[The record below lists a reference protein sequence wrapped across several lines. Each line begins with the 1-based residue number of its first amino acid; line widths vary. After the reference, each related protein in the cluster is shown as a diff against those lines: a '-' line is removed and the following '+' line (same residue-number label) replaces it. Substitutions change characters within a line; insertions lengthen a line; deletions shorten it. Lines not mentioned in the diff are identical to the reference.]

1 MKMNKKDVYAAIYG
15 QIVAD
20 ALGVPYEFSS
30 PEEMKDNPATAMT
43 GYGTYNK
50 PVGTWSDDSSLTVSL
65 MDSLSDG
72 VDYDDIM
79 KKYSSWLY
87 DGEYTPEGDTFD
99 VGRTTSVAIENYE
112 NGCNPLEC
120 GGSDERDN
128 GNGSLM
134 RIMPVILYSIRRN
147 LSLDETRKL
156 IDDVSSIT
164 HAHRI
169 SKASC
174 NIYNFIVKEILQN
187 RNDDFKNIIRN
198 GVNKSGKY
206 YSKMECF
213 NRIYDETFLDEP
225 TDTIGSTG
233 YVVDSLE
240 TALYCCY
247 NTVDYKEAVLMAVNL
262 GGDTDTNAMI
272 TGGLAALYYGYE
284 SIPPEWTDT
293 IINRELIDSVI
304 NKFCEKLEIR

>member
-1 MKMNKKDVYAAIYG
+1 MNKKDVRAVIYG
-15 QIVAD
+15 QVVAD

-30 PEEMKDNPATAMT
+30 SEEMKDNPATTMT

-50 PVGTWSDDSSLTVSL
+50 PVGTWSDDTSLTISL

-79 KKYSSWLY
+79 KKYASWL
-87 DGEYTPEGDTFD
+87 DNGEYTPEGDTFD
-99 VGRTTSVAIENYE
+99 VGRTTSVAIENYKQ
-112 NGCNPLEC
+112 GKSPLEC

-134 RIMPVILYSIRRN
+134 RIMPIILYSN
-147 LSLDETRKL
+147 QKKLSFDESRKL
-156 IDDVSSIT
+156 IDEVSSLT

-174 NIYNFIVKEILQN
+174 NIYNFIVKEILEN
-187 RNDDFKNIIRN
+187 KTDDFKNIIRN
-198 GVNKSGKY
+198 GINKSGKY
-206 YSKMECF
+206 YSKLECF
-213 NRIYDETFLDEP
+213 NRIYDETFLNEP
-225 TDTIGSTG
+225 VDTIGSTG

-240 TALYCCY
+240 VALYCCY
-247 NTVDYKEAVLMAVNL
+247 NTVSYKESVLMAVNL

-272 TGGLAALYYGYE
+272 TGGLTALYYGYE
-284 SIPPEWTDT
+284 AIPLEWIDT

-304 NKFCEKLEIR
+304 NKFCKKLEIK